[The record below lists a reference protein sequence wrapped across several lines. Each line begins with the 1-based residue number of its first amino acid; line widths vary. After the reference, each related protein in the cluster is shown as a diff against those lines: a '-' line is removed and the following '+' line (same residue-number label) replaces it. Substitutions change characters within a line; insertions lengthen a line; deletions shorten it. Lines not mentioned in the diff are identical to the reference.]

1 MAKETEVNIAKSL
14 KEDERKEIA
23 KLVIADYQRD
33 IDGRSP
39 WEERRARFY
48 KLWMTKRDPKNTPFP
63 NASNVCLPMLA
74 IACNQFHARS
84 YQAMFTP
91 ASFLK
96 TIPVGRADAR
106 RAQSVEEV
114 MNWQLLYEMEDY
126 EDEMDKLLLGVP
138 INGMGW
144 KYLGWD
150 FQNQRPTATYVSGMD
165 IILPYRTRNIAT
177 FRRLTH
183 RLWPHYDELS
193 MRAEQ
198 DENRYVDFDRVKAGD
213 GSLEYES
220 PLETIKDENE
230 GEQFDTNEY
239 PNLVLQQCRYY
250 KGKSDKTMAPYIC
263 TVDFASQTL
272 LRMTSRVV
280 KVAGKEAVFNPYVD
294 YHFFPNTEG
303 FYSFGF
309 GHFLEQLNEMANT
322 AFNQIFD
329 AGRLSNQPFG
339 FFGRRA
345 GIKRRE
351 LKLWPG
357 RMEEVEDASQVYF
370 PQIQRVDQVL
380 FQVLG
385 LIEQYTQQ
393 FTSTGDY
400 LLGRESRGTKTP
412 TASGTL
418 AIIEQGL
425 VLYNTMIKRLY
436 RSLKKEFGTLAFLNQ
451 IHLPEEKQFVI
462 LEDPDHLAFPTARRS
477 DFDGKMHII
486 PVGDPSYASKLS
498 RRQEAAEI
506 YSGLLGNPLVIDP
519 ATKQI
524 KQPDT
529 IYEAT
534 RVWLETFD
542 RKDIN
547 RLLPEMPEK
556 SQDPVIEN
564 AAIMQGDTA
573 EVHDTDDPIHHLEI
587 HERIKKTPYYDH
599 FSKESKELL
608 DKHIQD
614 HKAQAYKLMEARQGL
629 GASAMPHALPPPP
642 GGGGPIPAP
651 GGPPPAG
658 APPAPAPN
666 EEMAPEADTPVEAA
680 ITPTANGAA

>member
-1 MAKETEVNIAKSL
+1 MAKTDEVNLAKNL
-14 KEDERKEIA
+14 TEDERKELA
-23 KLVIADYQRD
+23 RLVVQDYRTD
-33 IDGRSP
+33 IQGRTP

-106 RAQSVEEV
+106 RAQSVEDI

-126 EDEMDKLLLGVP
+126 EDEFDKLLLGVP

-150 FQNQRPTATYVSGMD
+150 YENQRPTASYVTGMD
-165 IILPYRTRNIAT
+165 IILPYRTRNLAS
-177 FRRLTH
+177 FRRLSH
-183 RLWPHYDELS
+183 RLWPHYDELK
-193 MRAEQ
+193 MRAEK
-198 DENRYVDFDRVKAGD
+198 DENRYVDFDKVRAGSSD
-213 GSLEYES
+213 MEFES
-220 PLETIKDENE
+220 PLEEVKDENE
-230 GEQFDTNEY
+230 GEQHDQQEF
-239 PNLVLQQCRYY
+239 PNLILQQCRYY
-250 KGKSDKTMAPYIC
+250 KGKNDKTMSPYIC
-263 TVDFASQTL
+263 TVDYASQTL

-280 KVAGKEAVFNPYVD
+280 KVNGKEAVFNPYVD
-294 YHFFPNTEG
+294 YHFFPNVEG

-339 FFGRRA
+339 FYGRRA

-436 RSLKKEFGTLAFLNQ
+436 RSLKKEFNTLAFLNQ
-451 IHLPEEKQFVI
+451 INLPEEKQFVI
-462 LEDPDHLAFPTARRS
+462 LEDPDNLAFPTARRS

-506 YSGLLGNPLVIDP
+506 YTGLLGNPLIVDP
-519 ATKQI
+519 ASKQI
-524 KQPDT
+524 KDPDA

-534 RVWLETFD
+534 KVWLETFD

-547 RLLPEMPEK
+547 KLLPDQPEK
-556 SQDPVIEN
+556 SQDPVVEN
-564 AAIMQGDTA
+564 AALMQGDTV
-573 EVHDTDDPIHHLEI
+573 EVSEKDDPIHHLEI
-587 HERIKKTPYYDH
+587 HERFKKTEFYKHLPEDGR
-599 FSKESKELL
+599 KAL
-608 DKHIQD
+608 DKHITE
-614 HKAQAYKLMEARQGL
+614 HKAQAYKLFHAREGL
-629 GASAMPHALPPPP
+629 GASAMPPPMAPPP
-642 GGGGPIPAP
+642 GGGGPAMAP

-658 APPAPAPN
+658 APPAPPPN
-666 EEMAPEADTPVEAA
+666 PEMKPDSPMEAA
-680 ITPTANGAA
+680 ITPTGNGAQ